1 MKNYFYKIAGID
13 YCTFDTLSEARRAYR
28 DILAADGIDAR
39 KLRGMAGKIIRKSWA
54 TGRTIEF
61 GVR

>member
-1 MKNYFYKIAGID
+1 MKIFFYVIKGLENM
-13 YCTFDTLSEARRAYR
+13 TFDSLSEARRAYWE
-28 DILAADGIDAR
+28 ILEEDGMNAR

-54 TGRTIEF
+54 TGKTIEF